1 MRRSSDNGG
10 RYTLIALVTV
20 KACKIREKYW
30 YQKVKKM
37 KFEELSPVLYSAN
50 ESNTVDVFDTFDTV
64 KTCKLE
70 NDVDNL

>member
-1 MRRSSDNGG
+1 
-10 RYTLIALVTV
+10 
-20 KACKIREKYW
+20 
-30 YQKVKKM
+30 M
-37 KFEELSPVLYSAN
+37 KFEKLSPVLYSAN

>member
-1 MRRSSDNGG
+1 
-10 RYTLIALVTV
+10 
-20 KACKIREKYW
+20 
-30 YQKVKKM
+30 M
-37 KFEELSPVLYSAN
+37 KFEKLSPVLYLAN